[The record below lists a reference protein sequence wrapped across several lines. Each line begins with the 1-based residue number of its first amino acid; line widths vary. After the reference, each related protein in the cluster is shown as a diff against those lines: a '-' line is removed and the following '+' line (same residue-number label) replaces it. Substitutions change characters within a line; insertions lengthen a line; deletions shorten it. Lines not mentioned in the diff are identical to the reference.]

1 MNKNIITVHGEG
13 GLVQD
18 VNGIPAGYE
27 VRVEDY
33 DVHNPCDDSWDA
45 EKECVV
51 TVFEGRAV

>member
-1 MNKNIITVHGEG
+1 MNKNIITVHVEG

-18 VNGIPAGYE
+18 VKGIPAGYE

-33 DVHNPCDDSWDA
+33 DVHNPGDDSWDA

-51 TVFEGRAV
+51 TVFEGPAV